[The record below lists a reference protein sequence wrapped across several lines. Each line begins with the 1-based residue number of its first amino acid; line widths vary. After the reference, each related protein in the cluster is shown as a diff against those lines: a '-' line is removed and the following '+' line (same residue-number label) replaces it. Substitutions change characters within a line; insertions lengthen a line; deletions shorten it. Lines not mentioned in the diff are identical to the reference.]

1 MSRIED
7 EALNEAYV
15 RLFPILVSK
24 CARMLADPEEARD
37 VAQETF
43 ARIWG
48 ERVNLRDTRAVTA
61 WVYRTS
67 TNLAID
73 RYRDPWRKERA
84 EAPDWEQLR
93 AASADPEARTH
104 FRRLLSRLER
114 SVPRREL
121 EVAILSRLDGL
132 THEEIAEV
140 TGAGERTVRRLL
152 ASFEERVDRLRERGE
167 A

>member
-67 TNLAID
+67 TNL
-73 RYRDPWRKERA
+73 
-84 EAPDWEQLR
+84 
-93 AASADPEARTH
+93 
-104 FRRLLSRLER
+104 
-114 SVPRREL
+114 
-121 EVAILSRLDGL
+121 
-132 THEEIAEV
+132 
-140 TGAGERTVRRLL
+140 
-152 ASFEERVDRLRERGE
+152 LRERGE